1 MAPGP
6 LGGGGQ
12 GGVYEGDGD
21 LVIEGGLA
29 PGAQEDLLTLLQELR
44 ARARD
49 GGLASPG
56 TKEVNERGLTRT
68 IFSHKSKA
76 QKGPNIIIF
85 VLDECDLLQQ
95 QQ

>member
-56 TKEVNERGLTRT
+56 TEEVWTGGQQVL
-68 IFSHKSKA
+68 FSLINLKLK
-76 QKGPNIIIF
+76 QNPI
-85 VLDECDLLQQ
+85 L
-95 QQ
+95 